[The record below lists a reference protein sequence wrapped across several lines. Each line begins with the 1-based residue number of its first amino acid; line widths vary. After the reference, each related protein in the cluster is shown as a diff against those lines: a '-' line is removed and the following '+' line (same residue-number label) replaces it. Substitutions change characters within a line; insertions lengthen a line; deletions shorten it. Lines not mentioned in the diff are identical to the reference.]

1 MARKR
6 KEASKAKI
14 SGVAK
19 APKAGKKKPAKK
31 DPKMSDK
38 RPKKSKAEPKPLTES
53 EKLRKFEKD
62 LWDVAC
68 KLWTNTNL
76 RPVDYKIPVL
86 ALIFLRFADQKFE
99 AVAKTLESKSSRRDP
114 GPDDYKAKGVVY
126 LPPEA
131 RWDYLK
137 SLAEGAD
144 VGAAINSAMNLIEE
158 HNEDLKGI
166 LPKTF
171 NRFKSEVLLS
181 IMRVFHGAQELEGDN
196 FGRIYEFFMSE
207 FEKDSG
213 QKGGEFFTPP
223 SIVKL
228 IVEIIEPYHGK
239 IYDPACGSGGMFA
252 QSAKF
257 VEAHK
262 KRPSEE
268 LAAFGQEKTA
278 ETIKIAKMNLAIS
291 GFSGVIKGG
300 NSYYDDEHKATGKFD
315 FVMANPPFNAPGVD
329 KERIKDD
336 QKRYPFGMPST
347 DNANYLWVQLFYS
360 ALNDDGRAGFVMA
373 NSASDARG
381 SELEIR
387 KKIIESGAVDVMV
400 AVSSNFFYTVT
411 LPVTLWFFDK
421 GKPKDR
427 KDKVLFI
434 DARNIFT
441 QVNRALREYSTEQ
454 LEFIANIVR
463 AYRGEK
469 LEFTVPNEEFQKAFA
484 DGKYVD
490 VMGICAVKSLS
501 DIESQGWSINP
512 GRYVGTSILDENI
525 GDFNERISSLFNE
538 FSELTNHAHGLE
550 SQIVSGLRALLK

>member
-1 MARKR
+1 MLSSPLARAINLADPRVNNKDKKMA
-6 KEASKAKI
+6 
-14 SGVAK
+14 
-19 APKAGKKKPAKK
+19 KKKSVTRKTK
-31 DPKMSDK
+31 QK
-38 RPKKSKAEPKPLTES
+38 EVIQLS
-53 EKLRKFEKD
+53 EADKLRKFEKD

-76 RPVDYKIPVL
+76 KPVDYKIPVL
-86 ALIFLRFADQKFE
+86 ALIFLRFADQKFSVVE
-99 AVAKTLESKSSRRDP
+99 ATLATKSSRRDP
-114 GPDDYKAKGVVY
+114 SPDDYKAKGVVY
-126 LPPEA
+126 LAPEA

-137 SLAEGAD
+137 SLSEGSD
-144 VGAAINSAMNLIEE
+144 VGAAINKAMTLIED

-171 NRFKSEVLLS
+171 NRFRSEVIISL
-181 IMRVFHGAQELEGDN
+181 MRVFHGAQELEGDN

-291 GFSGVIKGG
+291 GFSGTIKSG
-300 NSYYDDEHKATGKFD
+300 NSYYDDEHKATNKFD
-315 FVMANPPFNAPGVD
+315 FVMANPPFNAKGVD
-329 KERIKDD
+329 YEKLKDD
-336 QKRYPFGMPST
+336 TKRFPFGMPST

-360 ALNDDGRAGFVMA
+360 ALNEKGRAGFVMA
-373 NSASDARG
+373 NSASDARN

-387 KKIIESGAVDVMV
+387 KTIIKSGAVDVMV

-463 AYRGEK
+463 AYRGEN
-469 LEFTVPNEEFQKAFA
+469 LEFTTENQEFKNIFP

-490 VMGICAVKSLS
+490 VKGLCAVKSIS
-501 DIESQGWSINP
+501 EIEAQSWSLNP
-512 GRYVGTSILDENI
+512 GRYVGAAFIEEYEH
-525 GDFNERISSLFNE
+525 DFNTQINE
-538 FSELTNHAHGLE
+538 LSNDFKNLTETSKELEKKIIATLE
-550 SQIVSGLRALLK
+550 KLENV

>member
-1 MARKR
+1 M
-6 KEASKAKI
+6 
-14 SGVAK
+14 AK
-19 APKAGKKKPAKK
+19 AIAKKVTPKEKTQTKPSPAKAVK
-31 DPKMSDK
+31 TKT
-38 RPKKSKAEPKPLTES
+38 EPKPLTS
-53 EKLRKFEKD
+53 TEKLRKFEKD

-76 RPVDYKIPVL
+76 KPVDYKIPVL
-86 ALIFLRFADQKFE
+86 ALIFLRFADQKFVAVE
-99 AVAKTLESKSSRRDP
+99 ASLATKSSRRDP
-114 GPDDYKAKGVVY
+114 GPDDYKSKGVLY
-126 LPPEA
+126 LAPEA

-137 SLAEGAD
+137 ALTEGDD
-144 VGAAINSAMNLIEE
+144 VGKKINEAMTLIEE
-158 HNEDLKGI
+158 HNEDLKGV

-171 NRFKSEVLLS
+171 NRFNSKVLLDL
-181 IMRVFHGAQELEGDN
+181 MRVFHGAQELEGDN

-257 VEAHK
+257 VEAHQ

-291 GFSGVIKGG
+291 GFSGTIKSG
-300 NSYYDDEHKATGKFD
+300 NSYYDDEHRATGKFD
-315 FVMANPPFNAPGVD
+315 FVMANPPFNASGVD

-336 QKRYPFGMPST
+336 RNRFPFGMPT
-347 DNANYLWVQLFYS
+347 NDNANYLWVQIFYS
-360 ALNDDGRAGFVMA
+360 ALNANGRAGFVMA

-381 SELEIR
+381 SEQEIR
-387 KKIIESGAVDVMV
+387 KSIIQTGAFDVVV

-411 LPVTLWFFDK
+411 LPVTLWFLDK
-421 GKPKDR
+421 GKPKKR

-434 DARNIFT
+434 DARRYFI

-454 LEFIANIVR
+454 LEFVANIVR
-463 AYRGEK
+463 AYREEK
-469 LEFTVPNEEFQKAFA
+469 LEFSIPNKEFNTFFP
-484 DGKYVD
+484 DGKYTD
-490 VMGICAVKSLS
+490 VKGICSVKSIS
-501 DIESQGWSINP
+501 EIESKNWSLNP
-512 GRYVGTSILDENI
+512 GVYVGTEESISNEDGLDEKLHLLKI
-525 GDFNERISSLFNE
+525 ELKKQFQLS
-538 FSELTNHAHGLE
+538 SELTKE
-550 SQIVSGLRALLK
+550 IERALNV

>member
-1 MARKR
+1 MSN
-6 KEASKAKI
+6 KETKT
-14 SGVAK
+14 
-19 APKAGKKKPAKK
+19 KKSKPAK
-31 DPKMSDK
+31 
-38 RPKKSKAEPKPLTES
+38 EQKPLTES

-62 LWDVAC
+62 LWEVAC
-68 KLWTNTNL
+68 KLWTNTTL
-76 RPVDYKIPVL
+76 RPADYKIPVL
-86 ALIFLRFADQKFE
+86 ALIFLRFADQKFA
-99 AVAKTLESKSSRRDP
+99 AVEKTLQSKSSRRDP

-126 LPPEA
+126 LAPEA
-131 RWDYLK
+131 RWDFLK
-137 SLAEGAD
+137 SKAEGED
-144 VGAAINSAMNLIEE
+144 VGAAINNAMTLIESD
-158 HNEDLKGI
+158 NEDLKGI

-171 NRFKSEVLLS
+171 NRFRSEVLLS
-181 IMRVFHGAQELEGDN
+181 LMRVFHGAEELEGDN

-257 VEAHK
+257 VAAHK
-262 KRPSEE
+262 MRPSDE

-291 GFSGVIKGG
+291 GFSGTIKGG

-315 FVMANPPFNAPGVD
+315 FVMANPPFNASGVD
-329 KERIKDD
+329 KDRIKDD
-336 QKRYPFGMPST
+336 KKRYPFGMPST

-360 ALNDDGRAGFVMA
+360 ALNDKGRSGFVMA

-387 KKIIESGAVDVMV
+387 KKIIEAGSVDVML
-400 AVSSNFFYTVT
+400 AVSNNFFYTVT

-421 GKPKDR
+421 GKPKGR
-427 KDKVLFI
+427 KDKILFI
-434 DARNIFT
+434 DAKNIFT
-441 QVNRALREYSTEQ
+441 QVNRALREYSATQ

-469 LEFTVPNEEFQKAFA
+469 LEFSVDNPEFEKTFPN
-484 DGKYVD
+484 GKYAD
-490 VMGICAVKSLS
+490 IKGLCAVKSINDL
-501 DIESQGWSINP
+501 EEHGWSLNP
-512 GRYVGTSILDENI
+512 SRFVGAKDGEISETEY
-525 GDFNERISSLFNE
+525 NERIEILKTDFTQ
-538 FSELTNHAHGLE
+538 LTSKAHTLEAQIFENFKRLGL
-550 SQIVSGLRALLK
+550 

>member
-1 MARKR
+1 M
-6 KEASKAKI
+6 
-14 SGVAK
+14 
-19 APKAGKKKPAKK
+19 AKK
-31 DPKMSDK
+31 NEV
-38 RPKKSKAEPKPLTES
+38 KSGKEKSALTQG

-76 RPVDYKIPVL
+76 KPVDYKIPVL
-86 ALIFLRFADQKFE
+86 ALIFLRFADQKFAAAE
-99 AVAKTLESKSSRRDP
+99 STLLSKSSRRDP
-114 GPDDYKAKGVVY
+114 SPDDFKAQGIVY
-126 LPPEA
+126 LAPKA
-131 RWDYLK
+131 RWDYIKELP
-137 SLAEGAD
+137 EGAK
-144 VGAAINSAMNLIEE
+144 VGTEINNAMTIIEE

-171 NRFKSEVLLS
+171 NRFSSEVLLS
-181 IMRVFHGAQELEGDN
+181 LMRVFHGAQELEGDN

-268 LAAFGQEKTA
+268 LAAFGQEKTE
-278 ETIKIAKMNLAIS
+278 ETIKIAKMNLAIN
-291 GFSGVIKGG
+291 GFSGTIKSG

-315 FVMANPPFNAPGVD
+315 FVMANPPFNAKGVD
-329 KERIKDD
+329 FERIKDD
-336 QKRYPFGMPST
+336 KKRFPFGMPST
-347 DNANYLWVQLFYS
+347 DNANYLWAQLFYS
-360 ALNDDGRAGFVMA
+360 ALKQNQGRAGFVMA

-381 SELEIR
+381 AEMEIR
-387 KKIIESGAVDVMV
+387 KKIIQEGAVDVMV
-400 AVSSNFFYTVT
+400 SVSSNFFYTVT

-421 GKPKDR
+421 GKPNTL

-434 DARNIFT
+434 DARNVFT

-454 LEFIANIVR
+454 LEFITNIVR

-469 LEFTVPNEEFQKAFA
+469 LEFTNENAEFKRVFI
-484 DGKYVD
+484 DGKYSD
-490 VMGICAVKSLS
+490 VKGLCAVKSIS
-501 DIESQGWSINP
+501 EIEAQGWSLNP
-512 GRYVGTSILDENI
+512 GRYVGANALSALMAEDDKSIDELFI
-525 GDFNERISSLFNE
+525 DFNN
-538 FSELTNHAHGLE
+538 LTNRTHSLE
-550 SQIVSGLRALLK
+550 KEILSNLQRVINAIS

>member
-1 MARKR
+1 MKNA
-6 KEASKAKI
+6 
-14 SGVAK
+14 
-19 APKAGKKKPAKK
+19 KKKPSKENLMKVAK
-31 DPKMSDK
+31 PKVEAK
-38 RPKKSKAEPKPLTES
+38 QLTES

-76 RPVDYKIPVL
+76 KPVDYKIPVL
-86 ALIFLRFADQKFE
+86 ALIFLRFADQKFSAVE
-99 AVAKTLESKSSRRDP
+99 ASLSAKSSRRDP
-114 GPDDYKAKGVVY
+114 SPDDYKAKGVLY
-126 LPPEA
+126 LAPKA

-137 SLAEGAD
+137 ALTEADD
-144 VGAAINSAMNLIEE
+144 VGAEINKAMTQIEE

-171 NRFKSEVLLS
+171 NRFNSKIILDL
-181 IMRVFHGAQELEGDN
+181 MRVFHGAQELEGDN

-262 KRPSEE
+262 KRPSEA

-291 GFSGVIKGG
+291 GFSGTIKSG

-315 FVMANPPFNAPGVD
+315 FVMANPPFNASGVD

-336 QKRYPFGMPST
+336 KKRFPFGMAST

-360 ALNDDGRAGFVMA
+360 ALNEKGRAGFVMA

-381 SELEIR
+381 SEQEIR
-387 KKIIESGAVDVMV
+387 KAIIQSDAVDVMV
-400 AVSSNFFYTVT
+400 AVSNNFFYTVT
-411 LPVTLWFFDK
+411 LPVMLWFFDK
-421 GKPKDR
+421 GKIDDR

-441 QVNRALREYSTEQ
+441 QVNRALREYSNDQ

-463 AYRGEK
+463 AYRNEK
-469 LEFTVPNEEFQKAFA
+469 LEFTTENEEFEKTFP
-484 DGKYVD
+484 DGKYRD
-490 VMGICAVKSLS
+490 VKGLCAVKTRSE
-501 DIESQGWSINP
+501 IESKDWSLTP
-512 GRYVGTSILDENI
+512 GRYVGAREDLVDDE
-525 GDFNERISSLFNE
+525 D
-538 FSELTNHAHGLE
+538 FSEQMNSLLLSFSTLSDE
-550 SQIVSGLRALLK
+550 SSRLSKVIVEDIKGILP

>member
-1 MARKR
+1 MAKK
-6 KEASKAKI
+6 KEAKPSKEKSAKTK
-14 SGVAK
+14 VEA
-19 APKAGKKKPAKK
+19 
-31 DPKMSDK
+31 
-38 RPKKSKAEPKPLTES
+38 KPLTES

-76 RPVDYKIPVL
+76 KPVDYKIPVL
-86 ALIFLRFADQKFE
+86 ALIFLRFADQKFSIVE
-99 AVAKTLESKSSRRDP
+99 KTLASKSSRRDP
-114 GPDDYKAKGVVY
+114 SPDDYKAKGVVY
-126 LPPEA
+126 LAPEA

-137 SLAEGAD
+137 SLSEGSD
-144 VGAAINSAMNLIEE
+144 VGAAINKAMTLIEDN
-158 HNEDLKGI
+158 NEDLKGI

-171 NRFKSEVLLS
+171 NRFRSEVILS
-181 IMRVFHGAQELEGDN
+181 LMRVFHGAQELEGDT

-291 GFSGVIKGG
+291 GFSGTIKGG

-315 FVMANPPFNAPGVD
+315 FVMANPPFNASGVD
-329 KERIKDD
+329 KDRIKDD
-336 QKRYPFGMPST
+336 KKRFPFGMPST

-360 ALNDDGRAGFVMA
+360 ALNDKGRAGFVMA

-387 KKIIESGAVDVMV
+387 KTLVKSGVFDVMV
-400 AVSSNFFYTVT
+400 AVSTNFFYTVT
-411 LPVTLWFFDK
+411 LPVTLWFLDK
-421 GKPKDR
+421 GKPRER

-441 QVNRALREYSTEQ
+441 QVNRSLREYSTEQ

-463 AYRGEK
+463 AYRGEA
-469 LEFTVPNEEFQKAFA
+469 LEFTTENQDFKNNFPK
-484 DGKYVD
+484 GKYID
-490 VMGICAVKSLS
+490 VKGLCAVKNISE
-501 DIESQGWSINP
+501 IESQGWSLNP
-512 GRYVGTSILDENI
+512 GRYVGVEYVEI
-525 GDFNERISSLFNE
+525 GDADFIQQISSLRNE
-538 FSELTNHAHGLE
+538 LNLLTKSAHSLE
-550 SQIVSGLRALLK
+550 IEISKNLDVLGGR

>member
-1 MARKR
+1 MA
-6 KEASKAKI
+6 
-14 SGVAK
+14 
-19 APKAGKKKPAKK
+19 KKKEVKET
-31 DPKMSDK
+31 
-38 RPKKSKAEPKPLTES
+38 KSKAEKVAKEVKPLTES

-68 KLWTNTNL
+68 KLWTNTQL
-76 RPVDYKIPVL
+76 KPSDYKIPVL
-86 ALIFLRFADQKFE
+86 SLIFLRFADQKFAKVE
-99 AVAKTLESKSSRRDP
+99 ATLASKSSRRDP
-114 GPDDYKAKGVVY
+114 SPDDYKAKGVVY
-126 LPPEA
+126 LAPEA

-137 SLAEGAD
+137 SLAEGSD
-144 VGAAINSAMNLIEE
+144 VGSAINKAMSLIED

-171 NRFKSEVLLS
+171 NRFRSDVIISL
-181 IMRVFHGAQELEGDN
+181 MRVFHGAQELEGDN

-262 KRPSEE
+262 KRPGEE

-278 ETIKIAKMNLAIS
+278 ETIRIAKMNLAIN
-291 GFSGVIKGG
+291 GFSGSIKDG
-300 NSYYDDEHKATGKFD
+300 NSYYDDEHRATNKFD
-315 FVMANPPFNAPGVD
+315 FVMANPPFNASGVD
-329 KERIKDD
+329 KDRIKDD
-336 QKRYPFGMPST
+336 RKRFPFGMPST
-347 DNANYLWVQLFYS
+347 DNANYLWVQMFYS
-360 ALNDDGRAGFVMA
+360 ALNDKGRAGFVMA

-381 SELEIR
+381 SEQEIR
-387 KKIIESGAVDVMV
+387 KQIIESGAVDVMV

-441 QVNRALREYSTEQ
+441 QVNRALREYSPEQ

-469 LEFTVPNEEFQKAFA
+469 LEFTTENKEFKNVFP
-484 DGKYVD
+484 DGEYVD
-490 VMGICAVKSLS
+490 VKGLCALKTISE
-501 DIESQGWSINP
+501 IEAQGWSLNS
-512 GRYVGTSILDENI
+512 GRYVGASDSGFDDVDIPEKLKSLNDEFQSLTS
-525 GDFNERISSLFNE
+525 S
-538 FSELTNHAHGLE
+538 AHKLE
-550 SQIVSGLRALLK
+550 AEIIKNMQDLKI

>member
-1 MARKR
+1 MR
-6 KEASKAKI
+6 SKD
-14 SGVAK
+14 
-19 APKAGKKKPAKK
+19 KKMAKK
-31 DPKMSDK
+31 TVSKETKALKPE
-38 RPKKSKAEPKPLTES
+38 KKLKPEPKILTES

-76 RPVDYKIPVL
+76 KPVDYKIPVL
-86 ALIFLRFADQKFE
+86 ALIFLRFADQKFAAIE
-99 AVAKTLESKSSRRDP
+99 SILMSKSSRRDP
-114 GPDDYKAKGVVY
+114 GPDDYKAKGIVY

-137 SLAEGAD
+137 SLSEGSD
-144 VGAAINSAMNLIEE
+144 VGAAINKAMTLIED

-171 NRFKSEVLLS
+171 NRFRSEVILS
-181 IMRVFHGAQELEGDN
+181 LMRVFHGAQELEGDN

-257 VEAHK
+257 VEVHK

-291 GFSGVIKGG
+291 GFSGTIKSG
-300 NSYYDDEHKATGKFD
+300 NSYYDDEHKATNKFD
-315 FVMANPPFNAPGVD
+315 FVMANPPFNASGVD
-329 KERIKDD
+329 KDKIKDD
-336 QKRYPFGMPST
+336 QKRFPFGMPST
-347 DNANYLWVQLFYS
+347 DNANYLWIQLFYS
-360 ALNDDGRAGFVMA
+360 ALNDKGRAGFVMA

-387 KKIIESGAVDVMV
+387 KTIIQSGAVDVMV

-427 KDKVLFI
+427 KDKILFI
-434 DARNIFT
+434 DARNVFT

-469 LEFTVPNEEFQKAFA
+469 LEFTTDNQEFKKSFP
-484 DGKYVD
+484 DSKYVD
-490 VMGICAVKSLS
+490 IKGLCAVKTLS
-501 DIESQGWSINP
+501 EIEAQGWSLNS
-512 GRYVGTSILDENI
+512 GRYVGASVELIDDE
-525 GDFNERISSLFNE
+525 DFFQKITFLRGKFL
-538 FSELTNHAHGLE
+538 ELNKEADLLSAKVIDKLG
-550 SQIVSGLRALLK
+550 QIVS

>member
-1 MARKR
+1 M
-6 KEASKAKI
+6 
-14 SGVAK
+14 
-19 APKAGKKKPAKK
+19 AKK
-31 DPKMSDK
+31 EKKDSEN
-38 RPKKSKAEPKPLTES
+38 KKSKKEVKPLTES

-99 AVAKTLESKSSRRDP
+99 AISKTLESKSSRRDP
-114 GPDDYKAKGVVY
+114 GPDDYKAKGIVY
-126 LPPEA
+126 LPPKA

-137 SLAEGAD
+137 SLAEGDD
-144 VGAAINSAMNLIEE
+144 VGAAINNAMGLIEE
-158 HNEDLKGI
+158 NNEDLKGI

-171 NRFKSEVLLS
+171 NRFRSEVLLS
-181 IMRVFHGAQELEGDN
+181 LMRVFHGAQELEGDN

-291 GFSGVIKGG
+291 GFSGTIKGG

-315 FVMANPPFNAPGVD
+315 FVMANPPFNASGVD
-329 KERIKDD
+329 KDRIKDD
-336 QKRYPFGMPST
+336 KKRYPFGMPST

-360 ALNDDGRAGFVMA
+360 ALNESGRAGFVMPD
-373 NSASDARG
+373 SATDSSGNDA
-381 SELEIR
+381 EIR
-387 KKIIESGAVDVMV
+387 KALVERNVVDAIIQIST
-400 AVSSNFFYTVT
+400 SFFYTVT
-411 LPVTLWFFDK
+411 QSCTLWFLDK
-421 GKPKDR
+421 RRSQSSLDTI
-427 KDKVLFI
+427 LMI

-441 QVNRALREYSTEQ
+441 VINRALREFSNDQVEFVSNICKLHRGESPSFEHSDKSRFESIFPGFIYRDVPGLCIAVNKMAVEQ
-454 LEFIANIVR
+454 KNWSLNPTYFIAPAEDFSSANMVGDPESIRSQLRQLDSKYSEVSR
-463 AYRGEK
+463 H
-469 LEFTVPNEEFQKAFA
+469 LEN
-484 DGKYVD
+484 DLD
-490 VMGICAVKSLS
+490 V
-501 DIESQGWSINP
+501 
-512 GRYVGTSILDENI
+512 
-525 GDFNERISSLFNE
+525 
-538 FSELTNHAHGLE
+538 
-550 SQIVSGLRALLK
+550 LLPRMRS

>member
-1 MARKR
+1 MAKK
-6 KEASKAKI
+6 KETKPTKA
-14 SGVAK
+14 VK
-19 APKAGKKKPAKK
+19 ATKPKAEA
-31 DPKMSDK
+31 
-38 RPKKSKAEPKPLTES
+38 KPLTES

-76 RPVDYKIPVL
+76 KPVDYKIPVL
-86 ALIFLRFADQKFE
+86 ALIFLRFADQKFAAVE
-99 AVAKTLESKSSRRDP
+99 ATLSAKSSRRDP
-114 GPDDYKAKGVVY
+114 SPDDYKAKGVLY
-126 LPPEA
+126 LAPEA

-137 SLAEGAD
+137 ALTEGDD
-144 VGAAINSAMNLIEE
+144 VGKKINEAMTLIEE

-171 NRFKSEVLLS
+171 NRFNSKVILDL
-181 IMRVFHGAQELEGDN
+181 MRVFHGAQELEGDN

-291 GFSGVIKGG
+291 GFSGTIKSG
-300 NSYYDDEHKATGKFD
+300 NSYYDDEHRATGKFD
-315 FVMANPPFNAPGVD
+315 FVMANPPFNASGVD

-336 QKRYPFGMPST
+336 KKRFPFGMPT
-347 DNANYLWVQLFYS
+347 PDNANYLWVQLFYS
-360 ALNDDGRAGFVMA
+360 ALNDKGRAGFVMA
-373 NSASDARG
+373 NSASDAGG

-387 KKIIESGAVDVMV
+387 KSIINEGTIDVMV
-400 AVSSNFFYTVT
+400 SISSNFFYTVT
-411 LPVTLWFFDK
+411 LPVTLWFLDK
-421 GKPKDR
+421 GKPISQKN
-427 KDKVLFI
+427 KVLFI
-434 DARNIFT
+434 DARNVFT
-441 QVNRALREYSTEQ
+441 QVNRAIREYSTEQ
-454 LEFIANIVR
+454 LEFVANIVR
-463 AYRGEK
+463 AYRGQS
-469 LEFTVPNEEFQKAFA
+469 LEFSTQNDLFAKAFPNK
-484 DGKYVD
+484 KYND
-490 VMGICAVKSLS
+490 VKGLCKAVSIAE
-501 DIESQGWSINP
+501 IENQGWSLNP
-512 GRYVGTSILDENI
+512 GRYVGAEIKDIGTEDFESSFSNLKHEFTKLVDEGNYLTSKINKYMDEIN
-525 GDFNERISSLFNE
+525 L
-538 FSELTNHAHGLE
+538 
-550 SQIVSGLRALLK
+550 

>member
-1 MARKR
+1 MAKK
-6 KEASKAKI
+6 KETNTK
-14 SGVAK
+14 
-19 APKAGKKKPAKK
+19 PKAEKNVKV
-31 DPKMSDK
+31 
-38 RPKKSKAEPKPLTES
+38 SKVLTES

-62 LWDVAC
+62 LWEVAC
-68 KLWTNTNL
+68 KLWTNTQL
-76 RPVDYKIPVL
+76 KPSDYKIPVL
-86 ALIFLRFADQKFE
+86 SLIFLRFADQKF
-99 AVAKTLESKSSRRDP
+99 AKVESTLTSKSSRRDP
-114 GPDDYKAKGVVY
+114 SPDDYKAKGVVY

-137 SLAEGAD
+137 SLAEGSD
-144 VGAAINSAMNLIEE
+144 VGAAINKAMALIEE

-171 NRFKSEVLLS
+171 NRFRSDVILS
-181 IMRVFHGAQELEGDN
+181 LMRVFHGAQELEGDN

-278 ETIKIAKMNLAIS
+278 ETIRIAKMNLAIS
-291 GFSGVIKGG
+291 GFSGSIKDG
-300 NSYYDDEHKATGKFD
+300 NSYYDDEHRATGKFD
-315 FVMANPPFNAPGVD
+315 FVMANPPFNASGVD

-336 QKRYPFGMPST
+336 KKRFPFGMPST
-347 DNANYLWVQLFYS
+347 DNANYLWVQMFYS
-360 ALNDDGRAGFVMA
+360 ALNDKGRAGFVMA

-381 SELEIR
+381 TELEIR
-387 KKIIESGAVDVMV
+387 KTIIESGAVDVMV
-400 AVSSNFFYTVT
+400 AVSTNFFYTVT
-411 LPVTLWFFDK
+411 LPVTLWFFNK
-421 GKPKDR
+421 GKTEDR

-434 DARNIFT
+434 DARSIFT
-441 QVNRALREYSTEQ
+441 QINRSLREYSTEQ
-454 LEFIANIVR
+454 LELITNIVR
-463 AYRGEK
+463 AYRKEK
-469 LEFTVPNEEFQKAFA
+469 IEFSIENEEFKKLFPQS
-484 DGKYVD
+484 KYTD
-490 VMGICAVKSLS
+490 VKGLCAVKTIAE
-501 DIESQGWSINP
+501 IEEQGWSLNP
-512 GRYVGTSILDENI
+512 GRYVGVEYVEIDEADFHEKIVKLKTELASLVEVAQKMESSI
-525 GDFNERISSLFNE
+525 FNNLNQLGF
-538 FSELTNHAHGLE
+538 
-550 SQIVSGLRALLK
+550 K

>member
-1 MARKR
+1 MAKKKDSKPT
-6 KEASKAKI
+6 KEKTAKI
-14 SGVAK
+14 K
-19 APKAGKKKPAKK
+19 
-31 DPKMSDK
+31 SDV
-38 RPKKSKAEPKPLTES
+38 KPLTES

-76 RPVDYKIPVL
+76 KPVDYKIPVL
-86 ALIFLRFADQKFE
+86 ALIFLRFADQKFATVE
-99 AVAKTLESKSSRRDP
+99 SSLSSKSSRRDP
-114 GPDDYKAKGVVY
+114 SPDDYKAQGVVY
-126 LPPEA
+126 LAPEA

-137 SLAEGAD
+137 SLAEGTD
-144 VGAAINSAMNLIEE
+144 VGAAINKAMTLIED

-171 NRFKSEVLLS
+171 NRFRSEVILS
-181 IMRVFHGAQELEGDN
+181 LMRVFHGAQELEGDN

-291 GFSGVIKGG
+291 GFSGTIKSG
-300 NSYYDDEHKATGKFD
+300 NSYYDDEHRATGKFD
-315 FVMANPPFNAPGVD
+315 FVMANPPFNASGVD
-329 KERIKDD
+329 KEKIKDD
-336 QKRYPFGMPST
+336 KKRFPFGMPST

-360 ALNDDGRAGFVMA
+360 ALNEKGRAGFVMA
-373 NSASDARG
+373 NSASDARS
-381 SELEIR
+381 SEQEIR
-387 KKIIESGAVDVMV
+387 KTIVNSGAVDVMV

-421 GKPKDR
+421 GKPRDR
-427 KDKVLFI
+427 KDKILFI

-469 LEFTVPNEEFQKAFA
+469 LEFTTDNQLFDQHFKN
-484 DGKYVD
+484 GKYQNVKGLCTVATVD
-490 VMGICAVKSLS
+490 EVASKEYSLH
-501 DIESQGWSINP
+501 P
-512 GRYVGTSILDENI
+512 GRYVEARESAIDETSLKEDITTMKNQLK
-525 GDFNERISSLFNE
+525 
-538 FSELTNHAHGLE
+538 ELGVYSRDLEIEVFKNLEALGL
-550 SQIVSGLRALLK
+550 

>member
-1 MARKR
+1 MAKAIAKKVTP
-6 KEASKAKI
+6 KEKAQTKASPSKAVKTK
-14 SGVAK
+14 V
-19 APKAGKKKPAKK
+19 
-31 DPKMSDK
+31 
-38 RPKKSKAEPKPLTES
+38 EPKQLSES

-76 RPVDYKIPVL
+76 KPVDYKIPVL
-86 ALIFLRFADQKFE
+86 ALIFLRFADQKFAAVE
-99 AVAKTLESKSSRRDP
+99 ATLSSKSSRRDP
-114 GPDDYKAKGVVY
+114 SPDDYKAKGVLY
-126 LPPEA
+126 LAPEA

-137 SLAEGAD
+137 ALTEGDD
-144 VGAAINSAMNLIEE
+144 VGKKINEAMTLIEE

-171 NRFKSEVLLS
+171 NRFNSKIILDL
-181 IMRVFHGAQELEGDN
+181 MRVFHGAQELEGDN

-291 GFSGVIKGG
+291 GFSGTIKSG
-300 NSYYDDEHKATGKFD
+300 NSYYDDEHRATGKFD
-315 FVMANPPFNAPGVD
+315 FVMANPPFNASGVD
-329 KERIKDD
+329 KEKIKDD
-336 QKRYPFGMPST
+336 KKRFPFGMPSL
-347 DNANYLWVQLFYS
+347 DNANYLWVQLFFS
-360 ALNDDGRAGFVMA
+360 ALNDKGRAGFVMA

-381 SELEIR
+381 TELEIR
-387 KKIIESGAVDVMV
+387 KSIIVSDVVDVMV

-421 GKPKDR
+421 GKPKER
-427 KDKVLFI
+427 KGKVLFI

-454 LEFIANIVR
+454 LELIANIVR

-469 LEFTVPNEEFQKAFA
+469 LEFTTMDNEFYKLFPSGQYTDIK
-484 DGKYVD
+484 GL
-490 VMGICAVKSLS
+490 CTVKSIS
-501 DIESQGWSINP
+501 EIEQHNWSLNP
-512 GRYVGTSILDENI
+512 GRYVGTEINSISEI
-525 GDFNERISSLFNE
+525 DFVDSIKKSIIDFKQ
-538 FSELTNHAHGLE
+538 LTSDAHILE
-550 SQIVSGLRALLK
+550 STILKNLEGLNL

>member
-1 MARKR
+1 MKN
-6 KEASKAKI
+6 AKQ
-14 SGVAK
+14 
-19 APKAGKKKPAKK
+19 KPAKEK
-31 DPKMSDK
+31 PVKAS
-38 RPKKSKAEPKPLTES
+38 KSKTEAKPLTGS
-53 EKLRKFEKD
+53 EKLKKFEKD

-76 RPVDYKIPVL
+76 KPVDYKIPVL
-86 ALIFLRFADQKFE
+86 ALIFLRFADQKFAAVE
-99 AVAKTLESKSSRRDP
+99 ATLTAKSSRRDP
-114 GPDDYKAKGVVY
+114 SPDDYKAKGVLY
-126 LPPEA
+126 LAPEA

-137 SLAEGAD
+137 ALTEGDD
-144 VGAAINSAMNLIEE
+144 VGKKINEAMTLIEE

-171 NRFKSEVLLS
+171 NRFNSKVILDL
-181 IMRVFHGAQELEGDN
+181 MRVFHGAQELEGDN

-278 ETIKIAKMNLAIS
+278 ETIRIAKMNLAIS
-291 GFSGVIKGG
+291 GFSGTIKSG

-315 FVMANPPFNAPGVD
+315 FVMANPPFNASGVD
-329 KERIKDD
+329 KDKIKDD
-336 QKRYPFGMPST
+336 KKRFPFGVPST

-360 ALNDDGRAGFVMA
+360 ALNDKGRAGFVMA
-373 NSASDARG
+373 NSAADARG
-381 SELEIR
+381 AEQDIR
-387 KKIIESGAVDVMV
+387 KAIIQSGSVDVLI
-400 AVSSNFFYTVT
+400 AVSNNFFYTVT

-427 KDKVLFI
+427 KTKVLFI
-434 DARNIFT
+434 DAKNIFT

-454 LEFIANIVR
+454 LEFIANLVR

-469 LEFTVPNEEFQKAFA
+469 LEFTSENELFKETFP

-490 VMGICAVKSLS
+490 VKGLCKLS
-501 DIESQGWSINP
+501 SIEDIEKQGWSLNP
-512 GRYVGTSILDENI
+512 GRYVGTENNAIDEEEFQKKI
-525 GDFNERISSLFNE
+525 AKLKTDFFDLSKAG
-538 FSELTNHAHGLE
+538 SELTLKIEKDLKDLGL
-550 SQIVSGLRALLK
+550 

>member
-1 MARKR
+1 M
-6 KEASKAKI
+6 
-14 SGVAK
+14 AK
-19 APKAGKKKPAKK
+19 AIAQKFTTKGKTKKKAIQLQS
-31 DPKMSDK
+31 PK
-38 RPKKSKAEPKPLTES
+38 RKAEPKQLTES

-76 RPVDYKIPVL
+76 KPVDYKIPVL
-86 ALIFLRFADQKFE
+86 ALIFLRFADQKFSTVK
-99 AVAKTLESKSSRRDP
+99 ATLSAKSSRRDP
-114 GPDDYKAKGVVY
+114 GPDDYKAKGVLY
-126 LPPEA
+126 LSPEA

-137 SLAEGAD
+137 AHTEGDD
-144 VGAAINSAMNLIEE
+144 VGAAINKAMTLIED

-171 NRFKSEVLLS
+171 NRFNSKVILDL
-181 IMRVFHGAQELEGDN
+181 MRVFHGAQELEGDN

-291 GFSGVIKGG
+291 GFSGTIKSG
-300 NSYYDDEHKATGKFD
+300 NSYYDDEHRATGKFD
-315 FVMANPPFNAPGVD
+315 FVMANPPFNAAGVD

-336 QKRYPFGMPST
+336 KNRFPFGMPT
-347 DNANYLWVQLFYS
+347 PDNANFLWVQLFYS
-360 ALNDDGRAGFVMA
+360 SLNDKGRAGFVMA

-381 SELEIR
+381 SEQEIR
-387 KKIIESGAVDVMV
+387 KAIIQTGAVDVMV
-400 AVSSNFFYTVT
+400 AISSNFFYTVT

-421 GKPKDR
+421 AKPKKR
-427 KDKVLFI
+427 KNEVLFI

-441 QVNRALREYSTEQ
+441 AIKSSLREYSTEQ

-463 AYRGEK
+463 AYRGER
-469 LEFTVPNEEFQKAFA
+469 LEFTRENKEFQIMFP
-484 DGKYVD
+484 DGKYSD
-490 VMGICAVKSLS
+490 IKGLCAVKTISE
-501 DIESQGWSINP
+501 IEAQGWSLNP
-512 GRYVGTSILDENI
+512 GRYVGSEIIEIDDELYLDKL
-525 GDFNERISSLFNE
+525 NEYSSEFQSLISKSRKLEDAISNQLKVL
-538 FSELTNHAHGLE
+538 LT
-550 SQIVSGLRALLK
+550 